1 MVTKRYK
8 TNINCDN
15 CVAKVRSYINGV
27 HGVSNWEVD
36 TTTKDKILTVN
47 GENFKDEELKQAV
60 EEAGFEVKARQE

>member
-15 CVAKVRSYINGV
+15 CVAKVTSYINGV
-27 HGVSNWEVD
+27 YGVSNWEVD
-36 TTTKDKILTVN
+36 TSSKDKILTVN
-47 GENFKDEELKQAV
+47 GENFKDEELRQAV